1 MAVYELPDGV
11 SKELIDKMMTHL
23 KEKRGKECSLI
34 VQNKSFVLLGKE
46 GVKKEEMERLKSIVF
61 EVGFKWL
68 LQRIG
73 GQGRQRRR
81 QEGRCEGCLQKQSAA
96 EGGGIQAVCVVSL
109 TGCLFFSRFHGLC
122 HSRVLLLEE

>member
-1 MAVYELPDGV
+1 MIVEGLPVAVYELPDGV

-81 QEGRCEGCLQKQSAA
+81 QEGRCEGCLQ
-96 EGGGIQAVCVVSL
+96 
-109 TGCLFFSRFHGLC
+109 
-122 HSRVLLLEE
+122 

>member
-1 MAVYELPDGV
+1 MIVEGLPVAVYELPDGV
-11 SKELIDKMMTHL
+11 SKELIDKMMTQL

-61 EVGFKWL
+61 EEGFEWL

-81 QEGRCEGCLQKQSAA
+81 QEGRCEGCLQ
-96 EGGGIQAVCVVSL
+96 
-109 TGCLFFSRFHGLC
+109 
-122 HSRVLLLEE
+122 